1 MSDEGHGGL
10 EGIEEAGEEANFC
23 AEMDARLAD
32 DDRDLCSCGSGKERY
47 ELCDAYGIFVAFVC
61 ERCEKKVKAK
71 YRPEIFEG
79 AYEADEPIEPED
91 Y

>member
-1 MSDEGHGGL
+1 MTPSDQ
-10 EGIEEAGEEANFC
+10 AAVR

-32 DDRDLCSCGSGKERY
+32 DDANLCSCGSGEERY
-47 ELCDAYGIFVAFVC
+47 ELNDAYGIFVAYVC
-61 ERCEKKVKAK
+61 KRCEKKVKAR

-79 AYEADEPIEPED
+79 PYAANEPIEPED